1 MKDNLG
7 VLFPVASLPGHHGVG
22 DFGRPSLRFVR
33 WLAKNGFKYWQVLP
47 LNPIGP
53 GNSPYMSTCSM
64 ALEDRYI
71 SLDALVKEGLLKDVP
86 LFNPKAKKVDYQ
98 GVSSFKEEYLK
109 EAYKVFLK
117 KPFRGF
123 NKFKKENKWLVSYAL
138 FTSLRK
144 KYDNAPWNTWKK
156 KDLNLFKMKR
166 APKEYKDE
174 IEYVSFKQF
183 IAFRQ
188 WNKVRKLAKKLGVTI
203 IADCPF
209 YVGIDS
215 VDCLTNK
222 EQFLMDEKYN
232 PTVVSGCPPDA
243 FSDDG
248 QLWGTPVYDFKKM
261 KLDNY
266 NFLVERIASYMKTC
280 DILRLDHFR
289 AFDTYCVI
297 PAEDENARRGKW
309 EIGPREDF
317 FDALY
322 KKYPDIKLIAEDL
335 GDLFPSVLELRDKY
349 NLPGMFIVEF
359 TIFDP
364 KAKSN
369 DRTIVYPGTHD
380 NQTIAG
386 WLKTL
391 PAENIKY
398 LKAKFGENADL
409 FSSVFKYILDL
420 PSFMTIFQLQDLL
433 GLDDSSR
440 INCPGIVDDI
450 NWTYKLKS
458 LGCLNKTTSL
468 IK

>member
-7 VLFPVASLPGHHGVG
+7 VLLPVASLPSRYGIG
-22 DFGRPSLRFVR
+22 DFGRNSLRFIR
-33 WLAKNGFKYWQVLP
+33 WLSNNGFKYWQVLP

-53 GNSPYMSTCSM
+53 GNSPYMSTCSF
-64 ALEDRYI
+64 AIEERYI
-71 SLDALVKEGLLKDVP
+71 SLDELVKEGLLKDVP
-86 LFNPKAKKVDYQ
+86 SHNPKTSKINYQ
-98 GVSSFKEEYLK
+98 DVLDFKEEYLLK
-109 EAYKVFLK
+109 AYKEFMK
-117 KPFRGF
+117 KPYRGYS
-123 NKFKKENKWLVSYAL
+123 KFKKQNKWLVSYAI

-144 KYDNAPWNTWKK
+144 KYNFEPWNTWKK
-156 KDLNLFKMKR
+156 KDLKLFELSR

-174 IEYVSFKQF
+174 IEYTSFKQF

-188 WNKVRKLAKKLGVTI
+188 WNKIRKFAKKCGITI

-215 VDCLTNK
+215 VDCLLNK

-232 PTVVSGCPPDA
+232 PTMVSGCPPDV

-261 KLDNY
+261 KEDDY
-266 NFLVERIASYMKTC
+266 NFLIERIASYMKTC

-297 PAEDENARRGKW
+297 PAGDENARRGKW

-322 KKYPDIKLIAEDL
+322 KRYPNIKLIAEDL

-359 TIFDP
+359 TIFDVN
-364 KAKSN
+364 AKSN
-369 DRTIVYPGTHD
+369 NNTIVYPGTHD

-391 PAENIKY
+391 PEANIKF
-398 LKAKFGENADL
+398 LKDKFGYDADL
-409 FSSVFKYILDL
+409 FKAVFKYIYDL
-420 PSFMTIFQLQDLL
+420 PSLMTIYQFQDLI
-433 GLDDSSR
+433 GLDDSAR
-440 INCPGIVDDI
+440 INYPGTIGDP
-450 NWTYKLKS
+450 NWTFKLKS
-458 LGCLNKTTSL
+458 FNSNLKIDLLS
-468 IK
+468 